1 MSQTEGERLVALETW
16 KAAHEKGHDD
26 SYKDRLKKLEER
38 QETQG
43 SRVDALFLGV
53 LAAIAGMAG
62 VIITLVSQ

>member
-1 MSQTEGERLVALETW
+1 MPELTERERLVALETW
-16 KAAHEKGHDD
+16 RDAHAKGHEN
-26 SYKDRLKKLEER
+26 SYKERLKKVE
-38 QETQG
+38 